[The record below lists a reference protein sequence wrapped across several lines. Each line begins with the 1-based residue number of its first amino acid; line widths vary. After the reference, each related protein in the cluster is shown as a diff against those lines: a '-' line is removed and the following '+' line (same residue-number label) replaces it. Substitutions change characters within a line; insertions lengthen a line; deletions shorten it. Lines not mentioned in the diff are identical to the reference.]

1 MHQNHAVKTPTAS
14 ELPLES
20 SRSPNR
26 LLNEMAPLP
35 PINLIE
41 TRLPH
46 QLILPQLGQ
55 HNRPNQPVQ
64 TATGDDSDAD
74 DAVQVVRQSLVD
86 GDAVLGRHE
95 RRDDEVDVADEEED
109 RDGERSAEGRVPV
122 VLLFVGVEPDEAEG
136 DEGVYYG

>member
-1 MHQNHAVKTPTAS
+1 
-14 ELPLES
+14 
-20 SRSPNR
+20 
-26 LLNEMAPLP
+26 
-35 PINLIE
+35 
-41 TRLPH
+41 
-46 QLILPQLGQ
+46 
-55 HNRPNQPVQ
+55 
-64 TATGDDSDAD
+64 
-74 DAVQVVRQSLVD
+74 VQVVRQSLVD